1 MRRRMADFNLGDVP
15 PPDLEKLARAHLN
28 EARARHADRRHRP
41 PKRPRFGLLRGIARA
56 IRGGG

>member
-28 EARARHADRRHRP
+28 EARARRADRSHRP
-41 PKRPRFGLLRGIARA
+41 PKRPWFAPLRRLARA